1 MLHLLLMTVFVVVM
15 AYCQAINSRK
25 IVVYNSKIAEGEP
38 LNEPLKKDRGIF
50 MIITMI
56 VMMLLA
62 AFRSINVGNDT
73 DEYIRIFNEILSN
86 PDYANITRYEVGY
99 IFLNKFVGKFTFN
112 PQGIIIVTAVIYY
125 TVFIWFYVKHS
136 KNYSLTLILF
146 FCLMF
151 DSTLTMIR
159 QELAMAFILV
169 SFDRILD
176 KKHIEALIWIIIA
189 SLFHSS
195 AIIMV
200 ILLFLPY
207 IKFDKIWVIG
217 ILLICFLLAFTN
229 VLYKVCQL
237 ILPAYAHYFGGK
249 YSESGWLAITYKIC
263 YNLAFFILVSLAIY
277 KLGRDKCNLLD
288 SRRLNCIQKNNLI
301 LWMMFI
307 AFAILIIGYKI
318 NLVDRFLYYFIGV
331 SIVCTSNTLL
341 KYDTRSRKII
351 TILMVTILIA
361 YSIIVIKIRP
371 EWNIIYPYTFFW
383 QVT

>member
-169 SFDRILD
+169 SF
-176 KKHIEALIWIIIA
+176 E
-189 SLFHSS
+189 
-195 AIIMV
+195 
-200 ILLFLPY
+200 
-207 IKFDKIWVIG
+207 
-217 ILLICFLLAFTN
+217 
-229 VLYKVCQL
+229 
-237 ILPAYAHYFGGK
+237 
-249 YSESGWLAITYKIC
+249 
-263 YNLAFFILVSLAIY
+263 
-277 KLGRDKCNLLD
+277 
-288 SRRLNCIQKNNLI
+288 
-301 LWMMFI
+301 
-307 AFAILIIGYKI
+307 
-318 NLVDRFLYYFIGV
+318 
-331 SIVCTSNTLL
+331 
-341 KYDTRSRKII
+341 
-351 TILMVTILIA
+351 
-361 YSIIVIKIRP
+361 
-371 EWNIIYPYTFFW
+371 
-383 QVT
+383 